1 MTTDAKLV
9 LRSSVYWKLEI
20 DYKRPVLFGCT
31 FAPIHLSSFSL
42 SGEKKRKKDELTKIQ
57 PKRTGLR
64 FRLKRDHLQLLMEL
78 NNYNINK

>member
-31 FAPIHLSSFSL
+31 FAPVHLSSFSFL
-42 SGEKKRKKDELTKIQ
+42 LERKGRKINCCKSSTKKN
-57 PKRTGLR
+57 
-64 FRLKRDHLQLLMEL
+64 RLHTAINL
-78 NNYNINK
+78 NQTFY